1 MKPRVESAPA
11 MAPTVAAPPGVSM
24 RSAQA
29 PTATPPARVAF
40 WRCSMLIRRAGDSR
54 HDTITVAMVQLDSWQ
69 QLAIVGNSCPLVY
82 LQSE

>member
-1 MKPRVESAPA
+1 

-54 HDTITVAMVQLDSWQ
+54 QDTITVAMVQLDS
-69 QLAIVGNSCPLVY
+69 
-82 LQSE
+82 